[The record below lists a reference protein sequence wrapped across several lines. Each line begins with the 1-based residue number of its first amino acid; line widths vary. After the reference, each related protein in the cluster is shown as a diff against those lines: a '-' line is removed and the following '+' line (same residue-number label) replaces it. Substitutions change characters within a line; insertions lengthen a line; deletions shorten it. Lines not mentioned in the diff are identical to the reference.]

1 MERKHPVIL
10 FFIAL
15 FIVGCLRNGGYTD
28 NPNLSREKLEIWVE
42 IHDVGANYELS
53 ELKKVIAVLERH
65 PEAYEKVVL
74 MVIPNYGGKYPFHEN
89 AEFSKYLK
97 ALQGEGY
104 VLGVHGYSHVG
115 EEFKVPRDVAEE
127 IIRWADD
134 EFNKSGFETSEVF
147 LPPRWTFSSESLDV
161 ATKRFEE
168 VYTDNGIYLN
178 GSFLRYPV
186 HEYTNES
193 HDFTYDA
200 QFERAQ
206 RDYLK
211 TKGVFRLSMH
221 LAFASSEKHLRL
233 LDDFLAWTQEVK
245 AQSNTT

>member
-1 MERKHPVIL
+1 MEQKRTVTT
-10 FFIAL
+10 FFAIIFVL
-15 FIVGCLRNGGYTD
+15 GCVNGEYANDSLLTRE
-28 NPNLSREKLEIWVE
+28 NPEIWAE
-42 IHDVGANYELS
+42 IHDVGANYELP
-53 ELKKVIAVLERH
+53 ELKKVIEILEKH
-65 PEAYEKVVL
+65 PKAYEKVVL

-89 AEFSKYLK
+89 SEFSRYLRE
-97 ALQGEGY
+97 LQSEGY
-104 VLGVHGYSHVG
+104 ILAVHGYAHVG
-115 EEFKVPRDVAEE
+115 EEFKVPRDMAEE
-127 IIRWADD
+127 IIRRADD

-147 LPPRWTFSSESLDV
+147 LPPRWTFSSESLDI

-193 HDFTYDA
+193 HDFTYDV
-200 QFERAQ
+200 QFEQAQ
-206 RDYLK
+206 KDYLN

-233 LDDFLAWTQEVK
+233 LDDFLAWSQDMK